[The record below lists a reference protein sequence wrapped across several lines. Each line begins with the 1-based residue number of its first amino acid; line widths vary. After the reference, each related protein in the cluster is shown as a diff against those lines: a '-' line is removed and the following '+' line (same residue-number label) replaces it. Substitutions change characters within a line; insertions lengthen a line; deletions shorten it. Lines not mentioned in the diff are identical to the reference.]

1 MNSFNTRSFKKLT
14 LPLLDGYSTARG
26 IGMGILC
33 KRCSLPN
40 STVRLPYSGEALL
53 MEWLS
58 IKSETLE
65 KTLEHFTLNAGP
77 ETKTVVIDGLQ
88 ALYGSKAKTYP
99 LGVRLQY
106 VASLKPTKLAA
117 AVKNLNG
124 SQNSRLRREINE
136 IQERIH
142 LTEAAVNA
150 Y

>member
-1 MNSFNTRSFKKLT
+1 MLSTKLHCKVALIWRRIADGMAFNKTRDTREDPRAFHVECWT
-14 LPLLDGYSTARG
+14 RD
-26 IGMGILC
+26 
-33 KRCSLPN
+33 
-40 STVRLPYSGEALL
+40 
-53 MEWLS
+53 
-58 IKSETLE
+58 
-65 KTLEHFTLNAGP
+65 
-77 ETKTVVIDGLQ
+77 KTVVIDGLQ